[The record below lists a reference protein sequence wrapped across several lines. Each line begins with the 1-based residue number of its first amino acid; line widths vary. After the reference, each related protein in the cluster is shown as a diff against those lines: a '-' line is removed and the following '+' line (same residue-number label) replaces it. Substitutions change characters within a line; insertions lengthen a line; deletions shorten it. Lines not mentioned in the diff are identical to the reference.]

1 MSEGA
6 LSARISDAPTDP
18 IFGIVELHRADPRP
32 HKINLA
38 AGVYMDEQGV
48 TPILPSVRAAEERL
62 LASTTSKLYMPIGG
76 DPAYLAAAKSL
87 LFRTVGGAWGE
98 IEPAAADR
106 VQMIHTPGGTGAVR
120 DGLLARRGPL
130 GHGRAAR

>member
-38 AGVYMDEQGV
+38 AGVYMDC
-48 TPILPSVRAAEERL
+48 L
-62 LASTTSKLYMPIGG
+62 LYTS
-76 DPAYLAAAKSL
+76 D
-87 LFRTVGGAWGE
+87 
-98 IEPAAADR
+98 AADE
-106 VQMIHTPGGTGAVR
+106 
-120 DGLLARRGPL
+120 
-130 GHGRAAR
+130 